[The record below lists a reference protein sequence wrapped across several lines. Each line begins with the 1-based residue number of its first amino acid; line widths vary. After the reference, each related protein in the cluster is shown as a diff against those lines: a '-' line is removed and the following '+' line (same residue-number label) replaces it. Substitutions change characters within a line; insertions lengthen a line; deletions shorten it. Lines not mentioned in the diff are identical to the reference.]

1 VRQNEIVSGLDSP
14 HQQGNES
21 MDKFTR
27 NYSIILGVVV
37 VALLAW
43 WINSIWQPEAWKIND
58 MLDEDAELADYP
70 YQFRVKRFE
79 NGVATISTPRN
90 FQVPAIRF
98 LEVIR
103 PELAG
108 LAQDDPKMIE
118 AQQGLIDHQK
128 RTQGLVLAHPGVERV
143 DWELDVQWLAD
154 HGVQVN
160 GG

>member
-1 VRQNEIVSGLDSP
+1 
-14 HQQGNES
+14 

-27 NYSIILGVVV
+27 NYSIVLGVVV
-37 VALLAW
+37 VVLLAW
-43 WINSIWQPEAWKIND
+43 WINSIWQPDVWEINEV
-58 MLDEDAELADYP
+58 LDADAELADYP
-70 YQFRVKRFE
+70 YQFRVVRFE
-79 NGVATISTPRN
+79 DGVAILSTPRN
-90 FQVPAIRF
+90 FQVPAMRF
-98 LEVIR
+98 LEVIH

-128 RTQGLVLAHPGVERV
+128 RTQGLVLSQPGVDRV
-143 DWELDVQWLAD
+143 DWELDVKWLAD

>member
-1 VRQNEIVSGLDSP
+1 
-14 HQQGNES
+14 

-27 NYSIILGVVV
+27 NYSIVLGIVV

-43 WINSIWQPEAWKIND
+43 WINSIWQPEVWEINKV
-58 MLDEDAELADYP
+58 LDADAELADYP
-70 YQFRVKRFE
+70 YQFRVKRLDDE
-79 NGVATISTPRN
+79 VAILSTPRN

-98 LEVIR
+98 LGVIH

-118 AQQGLIDHQK
+118 AQQELIDHQK
-128 RTQGLVLAHPGVERV
+128 RAQGIVLSQPGVERV

-160 GG
+160 AQ

>member
-1 VRQNEIVSGLDSP
+1 
-14 HQQGNES
+14 

-27 NYSIILGVVV
+27 NYSIVLGVVV

-43 WINSIWQPEAWKIND
+43 WINSSWQPQVWEIND
-58 MLDEDAELADYP
+58 VLDADSELADYP

-98 LEVIR
+98 LEVIH

-108 LAQDDPKMIE
+108 LAQDDPKMIA

-128 RTQGLVLAHPGVERV
+128 RTQGLVLAQPGVDRV
-143 DWELDVQWLAD
+143 DWELDVKWLAD
-154 HGVQVN
+154 HGVQV
-160 GG
+160 GGN

>member
-1 VRQNEIVSGLDSP
+1 
-14 HQQGNES
+14 

-27 NYSIILGVVV
+27 NYSIVLGVVV
-37 VALLAW
+37 VVLLAW
-43 WINSIWQPEAWKIND
+43 WINSIWQPDVWEINEV
-58 MLDEDAELADYP
+58 LDADAELADYP

-79 NGVATISTPRN
+79 DGVATISTPRN
-90 FQVPAIRF
+90 FQVPAMRF
-98 LEVIR
+98 LEVIH

-108 LAQDDPKMIE
+108 LEQDDPKMLE

-128 RTQGLVLAHPGVERV
+128 RTQGLVLSQPGVERV

-160 GG
+160 AQ